1 MGVLDEW
8 IKCGQMDGDVGDD
21 GGDGGGVGDGMQGL
35 LGNQAFVYCM
45 VKYGMGK
52 VR

>member
-1 MGVLDEW
+1 
-8 IKCGQMDGDVGDD
+8 MDGDVGDDGGD

-35 LGNQAFVYCM
+35 LGNHAFVYCM